1 MKNKKGQA
9 ESVIIFFGIVV
20 AIFIASIVI
29 LRLTNSILTPFA
41 NQIEP
46 YSNQSATV
54 VRAIDTN
61 FAGIWDWVVIL
72 LFLFNLILLL
82 VSAFLVDI
90 HPAFLIVYIVAVI
103 FLVIFG
109 NTFAYVIDSVW
120 GAVGRDDV
128 ETLQTPMQQFIINNF
143 NIIMLGVI
151 ALSGIVMYGKFRFFG
166 GQGTG
171 GNY

>member
-1 MKNKKGQA
+1 MKNKRGQA

-20 AIFIASIVI
+20 AIFIASIII

-54 VRAIDTN
+54 VRSIDTS

-72 LFLFNLILLL
+72 LFLFNLVLLL

-90 HPAFLIVYIVAVI
+90 HPAFLIVYIIAVV

-109 NTFAYVIDSVW
+109 NSFAYIIDKVW
-120 GAVGRDDV
+120 EGVGTPV

-143 NIIMLGVI
+143 NMIMLGVI